1 MFSLLICVVL
11 VVLVITLGMGSG
23 SGSKIRIVVVVVVVV
38 AIVVVVVA
46 AFTFETATAFSLKL
60 PASKLVSRLDSKRF
74 AVFRSLPGKHHK
86 FYEMQICHTVSE
98 STKNSMQRVLFM
110 RVNQSVRKRC
120 TICAFPALIGN
131 AAQHHTMY
139 DACAFS
145 SKA

>member
-60 PASKLVSRLDSKRF
+60 PDSKLVSRLDSKRF

-131 AAQHHTMY
+131 VAQHHTMY
-139 DACAFS
+139 HACAFS